1 MFRDKKNVVIFV
13 LSVII
18 LMIVIGFAT
27 FLILNSIKNNKNVDG
42 SKMSSSELLE
52 MFEKE
57 GYKIELTEFS
67 GQSGTYIILEDNKNG
82 ITIQK
87 ILNTLLG
94 TMMTFEDNTIN
105 DKMAD
110 LIDLSENNTKEKEQ
124 QYEAY
129 ERWLKKYNITKTQL
143 SQMLDSYYNNNKDKI
158 EVINTDE
165 LLKSFK

>member
-1 MFRDKKNVVIFV
+1 
-13 LSVII
+13 
-18 LMIVIGFAT
+18 
-27 FLILNSIKNNKNVDG
+27 
-42 SKMSSSELLE
+42 MSSSELLE